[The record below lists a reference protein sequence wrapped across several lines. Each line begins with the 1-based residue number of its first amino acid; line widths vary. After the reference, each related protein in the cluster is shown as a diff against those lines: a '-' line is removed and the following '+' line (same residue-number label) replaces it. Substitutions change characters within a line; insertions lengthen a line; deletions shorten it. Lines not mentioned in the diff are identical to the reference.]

1 MLRNLSI
8 LIGVLQVLK
17 EINTALSRQKRFI
30 GLLITGLVALVSL
43 IATAT
48 TAAIALSQSVQT
60 THYVNAVLIIGV
72 GVLLVLCLPP
82 TLVK

>member
-1 MLRNLSI
+1 MPDGTSVMVLHQPSFVMLPVNVTGPWYCDR
-8 LIGVLQVLK
+8 GLQVLK

-48 TAAIALSQSVQT
+48 TAAIALSQSDK
-60 THYVNAVLIIGV
+60 
-72 GVLLVLCLPP
+72 LLV
-82 TLVK
+82 TK